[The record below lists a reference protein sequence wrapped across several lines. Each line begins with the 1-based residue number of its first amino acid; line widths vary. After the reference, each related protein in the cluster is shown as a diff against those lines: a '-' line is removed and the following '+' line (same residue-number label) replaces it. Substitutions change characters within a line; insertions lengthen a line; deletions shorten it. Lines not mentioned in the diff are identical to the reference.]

1 LGREFVEK
9 EIFPLLN
16 HKNYSIY
23 DNFRTNY
30 EHISFIIADELNK
43 LKAQKVLLTDGGT
56 YNTFL
61 VERIQA
67 QCSTRLIIPDKTLID
82 YKEALI
88 FAFWG
93 ILRENKGINTLASV
107 TGAKKDLSSGSV

>member
-1 LGREFVEK
+1 LEREFVKK

-23 DNFRTNY
+23 DNFRTYY
-30 EHISFIIADELNK
+30 EHISFITAHELNK
-43 LKAQKVLLTDGGT
+43 LKTQKVLLMGGGA

-67 QCSTRLIIPDKTLID
+67 QS
-82 YKEALI
+82 
-88 FAFWG
+88 
-93 ILRENKGINTLASV
+93 SV
-107 TGAKKDLSSGSV
+107 